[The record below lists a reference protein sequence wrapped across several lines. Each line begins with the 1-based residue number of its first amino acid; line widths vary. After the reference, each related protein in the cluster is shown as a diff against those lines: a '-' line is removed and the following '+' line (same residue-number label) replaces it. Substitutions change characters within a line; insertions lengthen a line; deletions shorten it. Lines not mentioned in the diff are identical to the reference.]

1 MSLQGEIDKWAKSAE
16 GKKKIEAERKRAMAA
31 GREFG
36 QSGGH
41 SNRSPSYYADRL
53 TTILDAEIKAAG
65 FEFGDYLYQVDA
77 GYNEAEKRYELHV
90 NFKPEEIDRPSLIPE
105 KYPDGAY
112 DIVVLMNKGYR
123 AGGAVYGVDR
133 HGVERWS
140 LREREGA
147 HFIQDAVEKFNNQYW
162 SVAQADY
169 SNKY

>member
-31 GREFG
+31 GQEFG
-36 QSGGH
+36 QSGGR

-53 TTILDAEIKAAG
+53 TTMLDAEIKAAG
-65 FEFGDYLYQVDA
+65 FEFGDYLYKVDA
-77 GYNEAEKRYELHV
+77 GYNEMEKRYELHV

-112 DIVVLMNKGYR
+112 DIVALMNKGYR

-140 LREREGA
+140 LRERAGT
-147 HFIQDAVEKFNNQYW
+147 HFIQKAVEKFNDRYGGMAQ
-162 SVAQADY
+162 AQADE
-169 SNKY
+169 KY